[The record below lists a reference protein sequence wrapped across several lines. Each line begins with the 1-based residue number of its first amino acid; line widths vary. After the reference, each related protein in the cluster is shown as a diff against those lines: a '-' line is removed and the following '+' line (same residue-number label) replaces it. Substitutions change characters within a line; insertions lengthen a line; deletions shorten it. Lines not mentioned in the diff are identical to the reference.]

1 MQLVSGPWVITIV
14 VRTWDPRLVVQSRF
28 ISWSG
33 EMLKQGRVK
42 LTAKSDFVLL
52 LETECIILYWYNWS
66 CGVSLEQIFCYRCI
80 WAGDMLQVWYAVT
93 AAGAWCLLYISRV
106 VLFLSSLCH
115 SQFTRFSPY
124 RNRLWAQW
132 PLLSI
137 SVSIETS
144 RLSLHNISW
153 CHPTLNLRPLRPPP
167 TISSCQSSSV
177 PITQRGRRKWRCNLF
192 AQVSG
197 QSSQRKLCP
206 SPTTVSGSA
215 SSSCTCSNTTSTGP
229 SPDDKAAAQKW
240 DEDVEGAITK
250 IFLYL
255 DECIESCVLDIQN
268 SVELWGML

>member
-1 MQLVSGPWVITIV
+1 
-14 VRTWDPRLVVQSRF
+14 
-28 ISWSG
+28 
-33 EMLKQGRVK
+33 
-42 LTAKSDFVLL
+42 
-52 LETECIILYWYNWS
+52 
-66 CGVSLEQIFCYRCI
+66 
-80 WAGDMLQVWYAVT
+80 MLQVWYAVT

-167 TISSCQSSSV
+167 TISSCRNLSV

-229 SPDDKAAAQKW
+229 LLMIKQPHRSEMKMLKELLLRYSSTLMNVLKAVFWIFETLLNFKGCYRPSIKW
-240 DEDVEGAITK
+240 NDFQPAFTFGKSYSSYSLLT
-250 IFLYL
+250 
-255 DECIESCVLDIQN
+255 IENVMKEI
-268 SVELWGML
+268 